1 MQVIAVYLDGTRMG
15 DISSLRA
22 MSISGVKT
30 LRFYDAARA
39 ATILRDSGKD
49 PLGGAIVITTNRV
62 Q

>member
-15 DISSLRA
+15 DISALRA

-30 LRFYDAARA
+30 LRYYDAARA
-39 ATILRDSGKD
+39 ATILRDPGKD
-49 PLGGAIVITTNRV
+49 PLGGAIVITTSRV